1 MIQIVAE
8 IGCNHNGNKELAL
21 RLVKS
26 ASESGAN
33 AVKFQTFISHDLVS
47 KSAPKAEYQKK
58 DDVQESQLEMLKKLE
73 LDPEDY
79 IEIKK
84 YADSL
89 GIEIFSTAFDLASI
103 DFLKNI
109 GQRIWKI
116 PSGEITNLPY
126 LEKIRDIKCQDKEI
140 ILSTGMSTVKEI
152 QFAINILKK
161 SPSTSFTIL
170 HCNTQYPTKPE
181 DMNLKAMNVLK
192 KLAPSWKIGLSDHS
206 EGIVASLVAVGI
218 GTEFIEK
225 HFTLDKKM
233 KGPDHQASITPEE
246 LKKLCQK
253 VREAEKMLGNEEKK
267 VTDSEKKNIF
277 IVRKSI
283 VAKKQ
288 ISKGERFTED
298 NITCKRPGNGISPIH
313 WYKVLG
319 KEAERDFLTDELI
332 SCKGVMWED
341 E

>member
-103 DFLKNI
+103 DFLK
-109 GQRIWKI
+109 
-116 PSGEITNLPY
+116 T
-126 LEKIRDIKCQDKEI
+126 
-140 ILSTGMSTVKEI
+140 
-152 QFAINILKK
+152 
-161 SPSTSFTIL
+161 
-170 HCNTQYPTKPE
+170 
-181 DMNLKAMNVLK
+181 
-192 KLAPSWKIGLSDHS
+192 
-206 EGIVASLVAVGI
+206 
-218 GTEFIEK
+218 
-225 HFTLDKKM
+225 
-233 KGPDHQASITPEE
+233 
-246 LKKLCQK
+246 
-253 VREAEKMLGNEEKK
+253 
-267 VTDSEKKNIF
+267 
-277 IVRKSI
+277 
-283 VAKKQ
+283 
-288 ISKGERFTED
+288 
-298 NITCKRPGNGISPIH
+298 
-313 WYKVLG
+313 
-319 KEAERDFLTDELI
+319 
-332 SCKGVMWED
+332 
-341 E
+341 

>member
-1 MIQIVAE
+1 M
-8 IGCNHNGNKELAL
+8 
-21 RLVKS
+21 
-26 ASESGAN
+26 
-33 AVKFQTFISHDLVS
+33 KFQTFISHDLVS

-161 SPSTSFTIL
+161 
-170 HCNTQYPTKPE
+170 NTVE
-181 DMNLKAMNVLK
+181 
-192 KLAPSWKIGLSDHS
+192 
-206 EGIVASLVAVGI
+206 
-218 GTEFIEK
+218 
-225 HFTLDKKM
+225 
-233 KGPDHQASITPEE
+233 
-246 LKKLCQK
+246 
-253 VREAEKMLGNEEKK
+253 
-267 VTDSEKKNIF
+267 
-277 IVRKSI
+277 
-283 VAKKQ
+283 
-288 ISKGERFTED
+288 
-298 NITCKRPGNGISPIH
+298 
-313 WYKVLG
+313 
-319 KEAERDFLTDELI
+319 
-332 SCKGVMWED
+332 
-341 E
+341 